1 MFKAAEIGV
10 RNIQIDEKEKDK
22 KSRIEFSVKRHVALP
37 VLDRLT
43 NELDEN
49 VLRLT
54 SKELEVL
61 LRWKGVPV
69 SKMVNVANRCELYQ
83 QLCRRRR
90 G

>member
-10 RNIQIDEKEKDK
+10 RNIQIDEKENDK
-22 KSRIEFSVKRHVALP
+22 KSRIEFSVKRDVALP

-54 SKELEVL
+54 SKVLEVL

-69 SKMVNVANRCELYQ
+69 FKMVNVANRRELYQ
-83 QLCRRRR
+83 QLCRRR
-90 G
+90 

>member
-22 KSRIEFSVKRHVALP
+22 KSQIEFSVKRDVALP

-54 SKELEVL
+54 SKVLEVL
-61 LRWKGVPV
+61 LRW
-69 SKMVNVANRCELYQ
+69 
-83 QLCRRRR
+83 
-90 G
+90 

>member
-22 KSRIEFSVKRHVALP
+22 KSQIEFSVKRQVALP

-54 SKELEVL
+54 SKVLEVL

-69 SKMVNVANRCELYQ
+69 FKMVNVANRRELYQ
-83 QLCRRRR
+83 QLCRRR
-90 G
+90 

>member
-10 RNIQIDEKEKDK
+10 RNIQIDEKENDK
-22 KSRIEFSVKRHVALP
+22 KSRIEFSVKRDVALP

>member
-10 RNIQIDEKEKDK
+10 RNIQIDEKENDK
-22 KSRIEFSVKRHVALP
+22 KSRIEFSVKRDVALP

-54 SKELEVL
+54 SKVLEVL

-83 QLCRRRR
+83 QLCRRRQ